1 MNKAK
6 KFYRKPGRV
15 LWRAIIFTVSMFM
28 LAAAMLLCG
37 CSNKN
42 NTPSRPKDP
51 TPRETELPFE
61 GDLNTRWNIKI
72 PSEDENSSVADWI
85 AECDKA
91 SADACGTYVLMLCEP
106 LSDGN
111 TAYSYLIYSRVLSA
125 DYDYKSSAE
134 TLKTSA
140 KEIVNITYSASE
152 ASGGESRGNTVKRL
166 DFIRYVGQREP
177 ELNIIEEIAEESGY
191 VGYIKRISSSDF
203 GNIAGN

>member
-1 MNKAK
+1 MNKTK
-6 KFYRKPGRV
+6 KAYRRCGRV
-15 LWRAIIFTVSMFM
+15 LWRAIIYTVSILM
-28 LAAAMLLCG
+28 LAAALLLCG

-91 SADACGTYVLMLCEP
+91 SADACGTYVLMFCEA

-111 TAYSYLIYSRVLSA
+111 TAYSYLSYSRVLSA
-125 DYDYKSSAE
+125 DHDYKSSAE

-140 KEIVNITYSASE
+140 KEIVNITYSAPE
-152 ASGGESRGNTVKRL
+152 ASGSESSGDTVKRL

-177 ELNIIEEIAEESGY
+177 ELNIIEEISGETDY
-191 VGYIKRISSSDF
+191 IGYIKRASSSDL
-203 GNIAGN
+203 GNITGN